1 MKITD
6 LLNEKSIMLNVKA
19 VSKEDALQQITEL
32 MSKQG
37 NVSDL
42 ELYRKDVLAREKEGS
57 TGVGEGI
64 AIPHAKSAAITKAG
78 LAAMVIPEGVE
89 FDSLDGQPAKIIF
102 LIAVPQEAKNEHL
115 DILSELSA
123 KLMDTNFTAKLIAAK
138 TVKEFIS
145 CFAQD
150 SGENKQNSPHTG
162 KIDILAITACPTGIA
177 HTFMAAQAL
186 EDAAKK
192 LNISLKV
199 ETNGANGI
207 KNLLLPEEIS
217 QAKTIIVAAD
227 KKVET
232 SRLNGKKV
240 IFVKVSKAIHEPEI
254 LLQQA
259 IKGDAPIFTCEDA
272 KNNTTVAQ
280 DSAWHKIYTY
290 LMSGVSH
297 MLPFVIA
304 GGIFIALSFLLDKAN
319 TGTAVFG
326 SGNNLALFFNK
337 IGGFSFEMMFPILA
351 AYIAFAIADKPAF
364 MPGFVGGMIAK
375 AGFSL
380 FVPQSQWQSSGF
392 FGALIAGFAAG
403 YIIIFLKKVTQKL
416 PKSLEG
422 IKTILIYPVFGLL
435 LISLLM
441 VFIVN
446 PPMAFLNTTMNNF
459 LNSMNGGSRIILGA
473 ILGAMMSIDFGGP
486 INKTAYVFGTLSL
499 ASGQY
504 EIMAAVM
511 AGGMVP
517 PLAIAFSTLFFK
529 KLYTE
534 QEQQTTIGNFIM
546 GLSFITEGAIP
557 FAVSDPLRVI
567 PACAFGSAVAGALSM
582 LFKCGLP
589 APHGGIFVLGVI
601 TNALYFLFAI
611 FVGSLV
617 GMSLLVILKN
627 MKKRRI

>member
-6 LLNEKSIMLNVKA
+6 LLKPQNIVLNAKA
-19 VSKEDALQQITEL
+19 ASKQDVLNQITEI
-32 MSKQG
+32 MNKNG

-42 ELYRKDVLAREKEGS
+42 EKYRQDILTREKEGS
-57 TGVGEGI
+57 TGVGEGV
-64 AIPHAKSAAITKAG
+64 AIPHAKSSAVTKAG
-78 LAAMVIPEGVE
+78 LAAMVLPEGVD

-115 DILSELSA
+115 DILSKLSSMLMNPDFIL
-123 KLMDTNFTAKLIAAK
+123 KLTSAK
-138 TVKEFIS
+138 TVEDFLSSI
-145 CFAQD
+145 AQEE
-150 SGENKQNSPHTG
+150 SKGEEQTAQNITF
-162 KIDILAITACPTGIA
+162 DILAVTACPTGIA

-186 EDAAKK
+186 EESAKK

-207 KNLLLPEEIS
+207 KNPLTEQDIA
-217 QAKTIIVAAD
+217 QAKAIIVAAD
-227 KKVET
+227 KKVDT
-232 SRLNGKKV
+232 ARFNGKKV
-240 IFVKVSKAIHEPEI
+240 IFVKVAKAIHEPDT
-254 LLQQA
+254 LLQTA
-259 IKGDAPIFTCEDA
+259 LNGDIPVYACENKKVA
-272 KNNTTVAQ
+272 ATANN

-290 LMSGVSH
+290 LMSGVSN

-319 TGTAVFG
+319 AGTSTFG

-337 IGGFSFEMMFPILA
+337 IGGFSFDMMFPVLA

-364 MPGFVGGMIAK
+364 MLGFVGGIIAK
-375 AGFSL
+375 SGFSL
-380 FVPQSQWQSSGF
+380 GLPQDAWQSSGF
-392 FGALIAGFAAG
+392 FGALIAGFAGG
-403 YIIIFLKKVTQKL
+403 YIIILLKKLTQKL
-416 PKSLEG
+416 PHALEG
-422 IKTILIYPVFGLL
+422 IKTILIYPVIGLL
-435 LISLLM
+435 IMALLM

-446 PPMAFLNTTMNNF
+446 PPMAAVNGAINSF
-459 LNSMNGGSRIILGA
+459 LNSLSGGSKIILGA

-486 INKTAYVFGTLSL
+486 INKTAYVFGTVSL
-499 ASGQY
+499 ASQQY

-534 QEQQTTIGNFIM
+534 QERQTTVGNFIM

-557 FAVSDPLRVI
+557 FAVADPLRVI
-567 PACAFGSAVAGALSM
+567 PACACGSAVAGALSM

-601 TNALYFLFAI
+601 TNAFYFVLAI
-611 FVGSLV
+611 LIGALV
-617 GMSLLVILKN
+617 GMFLLSVLKDF
-627 MKKRRI
+627 KRSN